1 MKRTL
6 LTAAALIL
14 VGTAWAQDPATNKK
28 REKKRWS
35 PKTTVFVLGEQ
46 PAQEQVKIVVEEEF
60 KRSFKGGFQ
69 EVKAPLFVVT
79 DRKARAAF
87 SIGGFVNF
95 RTAYDFNR
103 VMPNLD
109 FVPYDLT
116 QGRSPMNA
124 ERLLMDGSTSRLF
137 FKTIVRT
144 GRGPLEAYV
153 ESDFRGPGNSLRLR
167 QAYVSFLGIT
177 AGQTVSTFT
186 DPNAS
191 FNTIDFEG
199 PNGYTYNRNLMLR
212 YAYAWKNGLSAALA
226 LEFPVVSATYAHGS
240 NQAIPQRVPDIP
252 FYLQYGWK
260 TGHVRASGILRN
272 MYYYN
277 EARNQT
283 IDQLGWG
290 AQLSGSWSI
299 GPVVE
304 LYGQVVYGQGIT
316 PYIQDLQGSAMDL
329 IPSHT
334 RRTAMA
340 TPDQMGWLLGAQFNL
355 TRNIPLT
362 VGYSQVSQWG
372 NALQPS
378 DYRLGQYVVGN
389 LFYNWSSLLSVG
401 VEYLYGTRYNI
412 DGTHGEANR
421 IQMAVQVNF

>member
-6 LTAAALIL
+6 LLAVALLL
-14 VGTAWAQDPATNKK
+14 VGTAWAEDSDATQK
-28 REKKRWS
+28 REKKRWR
-35 PKTTVFVLGEQ
+35 PKTTVLVIGEQ
-46 PAQEQVKIVVEEEF
+46 AQGEQLKIMVEEEF
-60 KRSFKGGFQ
+60 RNSFKGGFQ
-69 EVKAPLFVVT
+69 EAQAPLFVVT

-87 SIGGFVNF
+87 SVGGFANF

-116 QGRSPMNA
+116 SSSTPMNA

-137 FKTIVRT
+137 FKTRVRT
-144 GRGPLEAYV
+144 GVGPLEAYL
-153 ESDFRGPGNSLRLR
+153 ETDFRGPGNTLRLR

-186 DPNAS
+186 DLNAS

-199 PNGYTYNRNLMLR
+199 PNGYTYGRNLLLR
-212 YAYAWKNGLSAALA
+212 YAYAWKSGWSVALA
-226 LEFPVVSATYAHGS
+226 LEYPMLSATYAPGVH
-240 NQAIPQRVPDIP
+240 QAIPQRVPDIP
-252 FYLQYGWK
+252 FYVQYAWK
-260 TGHVRASGILRN
+260 TGHVRASGLVRN

-277 EARNQT
+277 ERLSQT

-290 AQLSGSWSI
+290 AQLSGSWAI
-299 GPVVE
+299 GKAVE
-304 LYGQVVYGQGIT
+304 LYGQVVYGEGIT
-316 PYIQDLQGSAMDL
+316 PYIQDLQGSGLDL
-329 IPSHT
+329 IPSHLG
-334 RRTAMA
+334 RSALS
-340 TPDQMGWLLGAQFNL
+340 TPQQMGWLLGAQFNI

-372 NALQPS
+372 DALQPS

-389 LFYNWSSLLSVG
+389 IFYNWTSLLSVG
-401 VEYLYGTRYNI
+401 VEYLYGTRYNV
-412 DGTHGEANR
+412 DGPHGQAHR
-421 IQMAVQVNF
+421 IQMAIQVNF